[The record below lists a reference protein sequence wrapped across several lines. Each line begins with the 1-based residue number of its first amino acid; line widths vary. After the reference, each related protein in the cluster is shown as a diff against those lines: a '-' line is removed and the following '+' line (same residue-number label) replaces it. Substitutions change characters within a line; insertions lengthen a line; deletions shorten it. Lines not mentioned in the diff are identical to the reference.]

1 MVLEIPQR
9 ITRLTP
15 LAEALSQIDAQVVP
29 VPPRAIDV
37 THARGRTL
45 AEDAI
50 VDRALPVKSLALR
63 DGWAVRSE
71 LTRDASAYA
80 PALLTETCTRVDA
93 GETLPDRADAVAPFE
108 AVAIR
113 DGAAEI
119 VASVAPGEG
128 VLACGADA
136 AARQALRRAGD
147 KLRIS
152 DIAVLAALGVD
163 RVKIREPRV
172 CVVHAGARSTMV
184 GCAIALIAETAR
196 KSGVVTVADERM
208 AERDAL
214 EVALGHDDA
223 DAVIAVGG
231 TGRGRDDASV
241 TTLARVG
248 QLAFHG
254 VGLMPGETTAFGV
267 VGNKPVLLLPGR
279 LDAALAGWLVL
290 GRRLLARL
298 GGGADADLPLTAT
311 LSRKIAST
319 VGIAEVVT
327 VRRIGAEVEPLAAGV
342 LPLQALA
349 RADGWILVPAEC
361 EGYPAGATVAVR
373 PLP

>member
-1 MVLEIPQR
+1 
-9 ITRLTP
+9 
-15 LAEALSQIDAQVVP
+15 
-29 VPPRAIDV
+29 
-37 THARGRTL
+37 
-45 AEDAI
+45 
-50 VDRALPVKSLALR
+50 
-63 DGWAVRSE
+63 
-71 LTRDASAYA
+71 
-80 PALLTETCTRVDA
+80 
-93 GETLPDRADAVAPFE
+93 
-108 AVAIR
+108 
-113 DGAAEI
+113 
-119 VASVAPGEG
+119 
-128 VLACGADA
+128 
-136 AARQALRRAGD
+136 
-147 KLRIS
+147 
-152 DIAVLAALGVD
+152 
-163 RVKIREPRV
+163 
-172 CVVHAGARSTMV
+172 
-184 GCAIALIAETAR
+184 
-196 KSGVVTVADERM
+196 
-208 AERDAL
+208 
-214 EVALGHDDA
+214 
-223 DAVIAVGG
+223 
-231 TGRGRDDASV
+231 V